1 MKTAV
6 IYALGAV
13 LAIAVNLALQEIFL
27 MVVPATRF
35 GLVPSVLAGTAGG
48 LVFKYAWDRSLIF
61 DYRAQGAVR
70 DVATFMAYVLTGLF
84 TTAIFWAFEFGFDA
98 WFGTKAMRYV
108 GAIIGLSIGYVL
120 KYELDRRF
128 VFRVRPPP

>member
-6 IYALGAV
+6 VYALGAV

-27 MVVPATRF
+27 AALPATRL

-48 LVFKYAWDRSLIF
+48 LLFKYAWDRSLIF
-61 DYRAQGAVR
+61 EYQTQGAVR
-70 DVATFMAYVLTGLF
+70 DFVTFVAYAVTGLV

-98 WFGTKAMRYV
+98 WFGTKTMRYI

-120 KYELDRRF
+120 KFELDRRF
-128 VFRVRPPP
+128 VFRARFPQ

>member
-6 IYALGAV
+6 VYALGAV
-13 LAIAVNLALQEIFL
+13 LAIGVNLALQEISL
-27 MVVPATRF
+27 AVLPATAL

-48 LVFKYAWDRSLIF
+48 LLFKYAWDRSLIF
-61 DYRAQGAVR
+61 AYQPQGALR
-70 DVATFMAYVLTGLF
+70 DLGTFAAYVVTGLV

-98 WFGTKAMRYV
+98 WFGTKTMRYV

-128 VFRVRPPP
+128 VFRVRPSQ

>member
-1 MKTAV
+1 MKTAIV
-6 IYALGAV
+6 YALGAV
-13 LAIAVNLALQEIFL
+13 LAVVVNLALQEIFL
-27 MVVPATRF
+27 AVLPATRL

-61 DYRAQGAVR
+61 EYQARGAVR
-70 DVATFMAYVLTGLF
+70 DLGTFFAYAVTGLV

-98 WFGTKAMRYV
+98 WFGTKTMRYV

-120 KYELDRRF
+120 KFELDRRF
-128 VFRVRPPP
+128 VFRTRFQK